1 MNQLTH
7 FYLWKQQVCYNGKWT
22 CKHCEIFC
30 SVLLAREMICNSL
43 HFPPDSNLCARFPF
57 PFTSCL
63 FLRNSQS
70 NVSQI
75 FSVTLLWCLLSMSKS
90 TVEPGYNDISLCD
103 ISSIVSDIL
112 WCQNSLLSTTTLC
125 CLVMT
130 TVVYDTKYS
139 VRFMIL

>member
-1 MNQLTH
+1 
-7 FYLWKQQVCYNGKWT
+7 
-22 CKHCEIFC
+22 
-30 SVLLAREMICNSL
+30 
-43 HFPPDSNLCARFPF
+43 
-57 PFTSCL
+57 
-63 FLRNSQS
+63 
-70 NVSQI
+70 
-75 FSVTLLWCLLSMSKS
+75 MSKS